1 MLSESARM
9 STAHE
14 AGFRIQEPN
23 SKQRSIK
30 VIALDP
36 SSAVLV
42 DQIAKD
48 GWSGASFFTS
58 LSFATQKNPD
68 SASDGS
74 VQAWLNDLA
83 GRALDLM
90 SEVSTCDFVVV
101 VTCAGEDA
109 RAVTIIADA
118 CALYHKSLVSLVVPQ
133 EGMSE
138 QDVEISLKHLRPH
151 SRMLVVAQGIDYIE
165 VMLSALRAG

>member
-9 STAHE
+9 TTAHE

-30 VIALDP
+30 VIALDKA
-36 SSAVLV
+36 SAVLV

-48 GWSGASFFTS
+48 GWRGASFFTS
-58 LSFATQKNPD
+58 LSFVAQQNPQ
-68 SASDGS
+68 STSGES

-83 GRALDLM
+83 GRTMDLM
-90 SEVSTCDFVVV
+90 SEVANSDFVVV

-109 RAVTIIADA
+109 RAVTVIADA
-118 CALYHKSLVSLVVPQ
+118 CAHYHKSLLSLVVPQ

-138 QDVEISLKHLRPH
+138 ADVEVSLKHLRPH
-151 SRMLVVAQGIDYIE
+151 SRMLVVAKGIDYIE
-165 VMLSALRAG
+165 VMLSALRAA

>member
-9 STAHE
+9 TTAHE

-30 VIALDP
+30 VIALD
-36 SSAVLV
+36 SQSAVLV
-42 DQIAKD
+42 DQIAKE
-48 GWSGASFFTS
+48 GWRGASFFTS
-58 LSFATQKNPD
+58 LSFATQNNPH
-68 SASDGS
+68 SASDSS

-83 GRALDLM
+83 GRTMDLM
-90 SEVSTCDFVVV
+90 AEVESCDFVVV

-109 RAVTIIADA
+109 RAVTVIADA
-118 CALYHKSLVSLVVPQ
+118 CALYHKSLLSLVVPQ
-133 EGMSE
+133 EGMNDK
-138 QDVEISLKHLRPH
+138 DVEASLKHLRPH